1 MSSLYARAR
10 RLFCSI
16 SISSRARLRQH
27 SRLGL
32 SFDCAHDYM
41 VPKDMGTNVSAS
53 TSSGEDSMLRDPATR
68 AVLDSIRRIV
78 RALRESSRRAERS
91 VGLGAAQLFVLQRLA
106 GAAPLSLNELAERT
120 LTHQSSVSVVVSR
133 LVRRRLVSRRRAT
146 DDGRRVEITL
156 TPAGREALSRA
167 PAAAQDR
174 LIGALGLLDVAARKD
189 LARHLGRLV
198 EAMALPLHHPPMF
211 FERAPRA
218 QKNGK
223 RSRARDV

>member
-1 MSSLYARAR
+1 
-10 RLFCSI
+10 
-16 SISSRARLRQH
+16 
-27 SRLGL
+27 
-32 SFDCAHDYM
+32 M
-41 VPKDMGTNVSAS
+41 VSKYMGTKVSPDAAAE
-53 TSSGEDSMLRDPATR
+53 SGPVLRDPATR

-78 RALRESSRRAERS
+78 RALRESSRKTERS

-106 GAAPLSLNELAERT
+106 GAPPLSINELADRT

-133 LVRRRLVSRRRAT
+133 LVRGGLVARTRAAA
-146 DDGRRVEITL
+146 DGRRVEITL
-156 TPAGREALSRA
+156 TPAGREVLSRA

-174 LIGALGLLDVAARKD
+174 LIGALGLLGDAARKD

-218 QKNGK
+218 QNLPRPQK
-223 RSRARDV
+223 RKRKKTSALPV

>member
-1 MSSLYARAR
+1 
-10 RLFCSI
+10 
-16 SISSRARLRQH
+16 
-27 SRLGL
+27 
-32 SFDCAHDYM
+32 
-41 VPKDMGTNVSAS
+41 MGTKLNMETAAGQ
-53 TSSGEDSMLRDPATR
+53 TNALRDPATR
-68 AVLDSIRRIV
+68 VVLDSIRRIV
-78 RALRESSRRAERS
+78 RALRESSRKTERS

-133 LVRRRLVSRRRAT
+133 LVRGGLVARRRAA

-156 TPAGREALSRA
+156 TPAGREVLSRA

-174 LIGALGLLDVAARKD
+174 LIGALGLLGVAARRE

-218 QKNGK
+218 QKAPRPQERKGK
-223 RSRARDV
+223 KTRALPV

>member
-1 MSSLYARAR
+1 
-10 RLFCSI
+10 
-16 SISSRARLRQH
+16 
-27 SRLGL
+27 
-32 SFDCAHDYM
+32 M
-41 VPKDMGTNVSAS
+41 VSNHMGNKVNAGT
-53 TSSGEDSMLRDPATR
+53 TSERTTVLRDPATR

-78 RALRESSRRAERS
+78 RALRESSRKTERS

-133 LVRRRLVSRRRAT
+133 LVRGGLVARRRAA
-146 DDGRRVEITL
+146 DDGRRVAITL
-156 TPAGREALSRA
+156 TPAGREVLSRA

-174 LIGALGLLDVAARKD
+174 LIGGLGLLGIAARKD

-211 FERAPRA
+211 FERPPRAPDAPRV
-218 QKNGK
+218 QKRKGK
-223 RSRARDV
+223 KTRALPV